1 MRTALAIGLCLL
13 GVLSAA
19 AADSASAED
28 RTSAQTIR
36 DSYRGQL
43 NGNTVMIMAGGA
55 DGTDLAIVQD
65 LAAVLDDGEHLRV
78 VPMVGKGPSQN
89 LKDVLFMRGVDMGI
103 TQANILKHY
112 AKTGELGPNLESQV
126 AYIAKLFNEEMHVLA
141 RTEVSDIRALDG
153 KTVNVGPEGNGAE
166 ITTRAVFDAIGIT
179 VREAHLEQADALA
192 KLKAGDIDA
201 IVVVAGKPAPIFTHL
216 NDASGL
222 KLLSVP
228 YAKDL
233 EDNYYPETLT
243 QADYPQL
250 IGDGTRID
258 TVAVCA
264 VLVSFNWDKDSP
276 RTQKLD
282 RFVNRFFSN
291 FNAFLAPPRH
301 PKWQQVNFAATLE
314 GWKRSPLAQA
324 WIDHAKTTLAADP
337 DARAQFETFLAQA
350 DTKAAATSE
359 AQRAKLFRDFL
370 EWSKTHDQN

>member
-19 AADSASAED
+19 AADSACAED
-28 RTSAQTIR
+28 RPSAQTIR
-36 DSYRGQL
+36 DSYRAQL
-43 NGNTVMIMAGGA
+43 NDNTVTIMAGSA
-55 DGTDLAIVQD
+55 DGTDLAVVQD
-65 LAAVLDDGEHLRV
+65 LAAVLDDGEHLRI

-103 TQANILKHY
+103 TQANVLKHY

-141 RTEVSDIRALDG
+141 RAEVNDIRALDG
-153 KTVNVGPEGNGAE
+153 KTVNMGPEGNGAE
-166 ITTRAVFDAIGIT
+166 ITARAVFDAIGIT
-179 VREAHLEQADALA
+179 VREAHLDQADAVA

-201 IVVVAGKPAPIFTHL
+201 MVVVAGKPAPILAHL
-216 NDASGL
+216 DDASGL

-228 YAKDL
+228 YAKGL
-233 EDNYYPETLT
+233 EDNYYPATLT

-314 GWKRSPLAQA
+314 GWQRSPLAQA

-337 DARAQFETFLAQA
+337 DARARFETFLAQA

>member
-1 MRTALAIGLCLL
+1 
-13 GVLSAA
+13 
-19 AADSASAED
+19 
-28 RTSAQTIR
+28 
-36 DSYRGQL
+36 
-43 NGNTVMIMAGGA
+43 
-55 DGTDLAIVQD
+55 
-65 LAAVLDDGEHLRV
+65 
-78 VPMVGKGPSQN
+78 MVGKGPSQN

-103 TQANILKHY
+103 TQANVLKHY

-153 KTVNVGPEGNGAE
+153 KTVNMGPEGNGAE
-166 ITTRAVFDAIGIT
+166 ITARAVFDAIGIT

-201 IVVVAGKPAPIFTHL
+201 MVVVAGKPAPILAHL
-216 NDASGL
+216 GDASGL

-228 YAKDL
+228 YAKGL

-250 IGDGTRID
+250 IGDGTHID

-264 VLVSFNWDKDSP
+264 VLVSFNWDKNSP

-314 GWKRSPLAQA
+314 GWQRSPLAQA
-324 WIDHAKTTLAADP
+324 WIDHAKTTLAANP
-337 DARAQFETFLAQA
+337 AARARFETFLAQA

-370 EWSKTHDQN
+370 AWSKTHDQN

>member
-43 NGNTVMIMAGGA
+43 NGNTVTIMAGGA

-337 DARAQFETFLAQA
+337 DARARFETFLAQA